1 MTAPPAAAGGGRTRP
16 RKRAAPFR
24 RPLHPLTALVFL
36 AGAGLWL
43 GWQAGRVDWDHL
55 NWGFSSRREVV
66 IDIAPARSPT
76 EVEVALIRPAASSP
90 KLIQPSIAEPWHEP
104 QPTVESML
112 ALPESPPLPEITAD
126 IVSRAGKAVAKPP
139 AVTATATPSPSA
151 TTTTGAMTSHPAA
164 ATSAAGS
171 DSRQAALAPPTP
183 ILYPLSLPA
192 WRRHAR
198 PFDIND
204 PRPRIAI
211 IIVGLGPLH
220 AATSAA
226 INQLPA
232 EVTLSFDPYD
242 QALPEWIGLAHAIG
256 HEVMLDLPTGDEVPM
271 AAGGSVP
278 LTISLDGIAKPAQSA
293 DLQRLDWVA
302 GRAGGYIGLAASNSA
317 LAGSAA
323 ERGAVLRAMGRR
335 GLLLLDTNPGDA
347 GLGGTSAFGLPRV
360 TVDLDIDQRADSL
373 SVDAQLAALEARARQ
388 TGFAVGIAKGYP
400 VTIERLAA
408 WSRGLQEKNLALAPV
423 SALANQ
429 QPANRQAAP

>member
-1 MTAPPAAAGGGRTRP
+1 
-16 RKRAAPFR
+16 
-24 RPLHPLTALVFL
+24 
-36 AGAGLWL
+36 
-43 GWQAGRVDWDHL
+43 
-55 NWGFSSRREVV
+55 VV
-66 IDIAPARSPT
+66 IDIAPGRSPT
-76 EVEVALIRPAASSP
+76 EVEVALIRSAALPP
-90 KLIQPSIAEPWHEP
+90 KLTQPSIAEPWHESP
-104 QPTVESML
+104 PTVESML
-112 ALPESPPLPEITAD
+112 SLPESPPLPDILPETAA
-126 IVSRAGKAVAKPP
+126 RAGKAMAKPT
-139 AVTATATPSPSA
+139 AVGATAAPSPGA

-171 DSRQAALAPPTP
+171 DSRQAALASRRAH
-183 ILYPLSLPA
+183 PLSPQPA
-192 WRRHAR
+192 GLAPPCPALRHQRSAAPDRHHHRRA
-198 PFDIND
+198 
-204 PRPRIAI
+204 
-211 IIVGLGPLH
+211 GPLH

-271 AAGGSVP
+271 ATGGSVP
-278 LTISLDGIAKPAQSA
+278 LTISLDGMAKPAQSA

-323 ERGAVLRAMGRR
+323 ERGSVLQAMGRR

-347 GLGGTSAFGLPRV
+347 GLRGTSAFGLPRV

-423 SALANQ
+423 SALASQQMANQ
-429 QPANRQAAP
+429 QAAP

>member
-43 GWQAGRVDWDHL
+43 GWQAGHVDWDRMD
-55 NWGFSSRREVV
+55 WDRFSSRREVV

-76 EVEVALIRPAASSP
+76 EVEVALIRPAPLP

-104 QPTVESML
+104 PPTVESML
-112 ALPESPPLPEITAD
+112 ALPESPPLPEIAA
-126 IVSRAGKAVAKPP
+126 RAGKAAAKP
-139 AVTATATPSPSA
+139 AALTATATPSPGA
-151 TTTTGAMTSHPAA
+151 TTSYPAA
-164 ATSAAGS
+164 ATATPQAGS
-171 DSRQAALAPPTP
+171 DRRQAALASPAP

-271 AAGGSVP
+271 ATGGSVP
-278 LTISLDGIAKPAQSA
+278 LTISLDGITKPAQSA

-302 GRAGGYIGLAASNSA
+302 GRAGGYVGLAASNSA
-317 LAGSAA
+317 LAVSAA
-323 ERGAVLRAMGRR
+323 ERGPVLHAMGRR

-347 GLGGTSAFGLPRV
+347 GLRGTPAFGLPRV
-360 TVDLDIDQRADSL
+360 TVDLDIDQRADRL
-373 SVDAQLAALEARARQ
+373 SVDAQLAALEARARL
-388 TGFAVGIAKGYP
+388 TGFAVGLAKGYP
-400 VTIERLAA
+400 VTIERLAE
-408 WSRGLQEKNLALAPV
+408 WSRSLQEKNLALAPV
-423 SALANQ
+423 SALASQQMANQ
-429 QPANRQAAP
+429 QAAP

>member
-1 MTAPPAAAGGGRTRP
+1 MTVPPAAAGGGRLRP
-16 RKRAAPFR
+16 RKRAASR

-43 GWQAGRVDWDHL
+43 GWQAGHVDWDHL
-55 NWGFSSRREVV
+55 NWDRFSSRREVV
-66 IDIAPARSPT
+66 IDIAPGRSPT
-76 EVEVALIRPAASSP
+76 EVEVALIRPAPLP

-104 QPTVESML
+104 PPSVESML
-112 ALPESPPLPEITAD
+112 ALPESPPLPDIPMETAA
-126 IVSRAGKAVAKPP
+126 RTTKAAGQTTA
-139 AVTATATPSPSA
+139 ATATSRPAITAAPTSVA
-151 TTTTGAMTSHPAA
+151 GADNRP
-164 ATSAAGS
+164 
-171 DSRQAALAPPTP
+171 AALAAAEPT
-183 ILYPLSLPA
+183 LYPLNLPA

-220 AATSAA
+220 GATSAA
-226 INQLPA
+226 ISQLPA

-271 AAGGSVP
+271 GAGGSVP
-278 LTISLDGIAKPAQSA
+278 LTISLDGSARPAESA

-302 GRAGGYIGLAASNSA
+302 GRAGGYVGLAASNAA
-317 LAGSAA
+317 LTGSAA
-323 ERGAVLRAMGRR
+323 DRGAVLQAMGRR

-347 GLGGTSAFGLPRV
+347 GLRGISAFGLPRV
-360 TVDLDIDQRADSL
+360 TVDLDIDRRADTH

-400 VTIERLAA
+400 VTIERLAV

-423 SALANQ
+423 SAVASQQTANS
-429 QPANRQAAP
+429 QPAP

>member
-1 MTAPPAAAGGGRTRP
+1 
-16 RKRAAPFR
+16 
-24 RPLHPLTALVFL
+24 
-36 AGAGLWL
+36 
-43 GWQAGRVDWDHL
+43 
-55 NWGFSSRREVV
+55 
-66 IDIAPARSPT
+66 
-76 EVEVALIRPAASSP
+76 
-90 KLIQPSIAEPWHEP
+90 
-104 QPTVESML
+104 
-112 ALPESPPLPEITAD
+112 
-126 IVSRAGKAVAKPP
+126 
-139 AVTATATPSPSA
+139 
-151 TTTTGAMTSHPAA
+151 MTSHPAA

-171 DSRQAALAPPTP
+171 DSRQAALPLPAP

-323 ERGAVLRAMGRR
+323 ERGSVLRAMGRR

-429 QPANRQAAP
+429 QTANRQAAP